1 MDKNLRQFIESKIDF
16 PEGKGPGKIMDLSE
30 AIRRFIAPRM
40 AIHAGNGYAF
50 PTAAYY
56 EIVRQFWGKSP
67 DFTLIA
73 AIGGA
78 TSVAIFVHGGLCRK
92 IISTFLGD
100 GYPFPSPNPI
110 LVKGLQE
117 GRVIFENWTML
128 SLNLRLLAGAM
139 GLPFLPTKS
148 IWGSTMEKENQGTFC
163 LLKNPFAEGNSVGL
177 VSALDPDISL
187 AHGWA
192 ADPEGNTLIAAPFAG
207 NVYGALAAKKGVI
220 VTVEKIVDAEFIR
233 RYSFLAK
240 IPGYVVKAVCPA
252 PFGAHPVGHH
262 PLGIPEFE
270 GYGEDQE
277 FIMEARQ
284 ASRDPSQYQ
293 AWVQKWIL
301 ECKDHGEF
309 LARLGHRR
317 IWYLKGRIHSDSW
330 ISELSEYSGKL
341 SSPEEATPAERM
353 IIGASRKLKERIKEK
368 NYQII
373 LAGIGASNLAAWL
386 TYYELRRE
394 GFPLELIAEVGFFG
408 YSPRLADPFIF
419 NLRNLPTCRM
429 NTDILTT
436 MGIFL
441 SGSQNPT
448 IGVIGAGQVDRFGN
462 VNTTVIPKV
471 GYLVGSGGANDVAS
485 GAKEVMVTLEQSR
498 SRYVEK
504 VPYITSPGSRVT
516 TVVSQWGIFEKALGD
531 EELMLT
537 YCFLPGPQKPEEEV
551 VREMK
556 EQCGWVLK
564 VHPRLQSLSPPS
576 PEELKFL
583 RCFDPRRFFLGGER
597 AKGADEGR
605 KRD

>member
-1 MDKNLRQFIESKIDF
+1 MERSLREFIDRRLEFS
-16 PEGKGPGKIMDLSE
+16 EGKRPGKIMDLSE
-30 AIRRFIAPRM
+30 AVRRFIEPGM
-40 AIHAGNGYAF
+40 TIHAGNGYAF

-56 EIVRQFWGKSP
+56 EIVRQFWGKNP
-67 DFTLIA
+67 GFTLIA
-73 AIGGA
+73 VIGGA

-110 LVKGLQE
+110 LVKGFQE

-128 SLNLRLLAGAM
+128 TLNLRLLAGAM

-148 IWGSTMEKENQGTFC
+148 ICGSTMEEENQGNFR
-163 LLKNPFAEGNSVGL
+163 LLPNPFRDGESAGL
-177 VSALDPDISL
+177 VSPLNPDVSL

-192 ADPEGNTLIAAPFAG
+192 ADPEGNAIIAAPFAG

-220 VTVEKIVDAEFIR
+220 VTVEKIVGAEFIR

-240 IPGYVVKAVCPA
+240 IPSYMVKAVCLV

-262 PLGIPEFE
+262 ALGIPEFE

-284 ASRDPSQYQ
+284 ASRDPGEYQ
-293 AWVQKWIL
+293 SWIRKWIL
-301 ECKDHGEF
+301 DCKDQGEF

-317 IWYLKGRIHSDSW
+317 IWHLKGRIQSDSW
-330 ISELSEYSGKL
+330 TSELSDYSEKL
-341 SSPEEATPAERM
+341 SSPEEASPAERM
-353 IIGASRKLKERIKEK
+353 IIWASRKLKERIKEK
-368 NYQII
+368 NYPIM

-394 GFPLELIAEVGFFG
+394 GFPLELIAEIGFYG
-408 YSPRLADPFIF
+408 YSPRPADPFIF

-441 SGSQNPT
+441 SGSQASAV
-448 IGVIGAGQVDRFGN
+448 GVIGAGQVDRFGN
-462 VNTTVIPKV
+462 VNTTMIPRT

-485 GAKEVMVTLEQSR
+485 GAREVMVTLEQSP
-498 SRYVEK
+498 SRYVER

-516 TVVSQWGIFEKALGD
+516 TVVSQWGIFEKGLGD
-531 EELMLT
+531 EELVLT
-537 YCFLPGPQKPEEEV
+537 SCLSPGRQKFEEEI
-551 VREMK
+551 VREIK

-564 VHPRLQSLSPPS
+564 VHPQLESLSPPS

-597 AKGADEGR
+597 AKDPGGGR
-605 KRD
+605 KRG